1 MSTLQ
6 KWKSNFKTKAK
17 QNQSQVH
24 QALFQGVNESLRKHV
39 LIPKETFDNS
49 NFKSEVKNTTQL
61 SQLELNSEII
71 TKDVY
76 NSNNYSKIYDN
87 GEISYTELIKE
98 SPVIKNKVNIEES
111 HETMPSSTQEPF
123 FKKFEYN
130 RILGQLFN
138 TYIVVE
144 GNDEFYLID
153 QHAAHERILYEL
165 YSNRFTKPPQSQNL
179 VAPQVLNFSAQEMM
193 LIEYYK
199 EDILKLGF
207 DFSVFGTDSI
217 LVRAVPYI
225 FNKPV
230 DPTAL
235 RDALD
240 QINQYDQFPEK
251 DRFIMS
257 MACHSAIR
265 AGDALSQMEMNEL
278 IKQLAEIQGPYTCP
292 HGRPTIISMTLTELE
307 KKFKRI

>member
-1 MSTLQ
+1 MI
-6 KWKSNFKTKAK
+6 F
-17 QNQSQVH
+17 
-24 QALFQGVNESLRKHV
+24 G
-39 LIPKETFDNS
+39 
-49 NFKSEVKNTTQL
+49 
-61 SQLELNSEII
+61 
-71 TKDVY
+71 
-76 NSNNYSKIYDN
+76 
-87 GEISYTELIKE
+87 
-98 SPVIKNKVNIEES
+98 
-111 HETMPSSTQEPF
+111 
-123 FKKFEYN
+123 
-130 RILGQLFN
+130 
-138 TYIVVE
+138 
-144 GNDEFYLID
+144 
-153 QHAAHERILYEL
+153 
-165 YSNRFTKPPQSQNL
+165 
-179 VAPQVLNFSAQEMM
+179 
-193 LIEYYK
+193 
-199 EDILKLGF
+199 
-207 DFSVFGTDSI
+207 FGTDSI